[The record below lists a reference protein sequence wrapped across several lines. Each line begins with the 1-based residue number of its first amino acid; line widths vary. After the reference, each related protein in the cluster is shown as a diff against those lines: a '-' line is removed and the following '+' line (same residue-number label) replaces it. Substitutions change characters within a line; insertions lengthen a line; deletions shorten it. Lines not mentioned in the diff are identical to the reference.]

1 MTCSI
6 CFECGH
12 NKRTCPHQTKTP
24 CKDTPTA
31 SEVRVA
37 NVLGAILSPDAQCRK
52 CSVCGEHGHN
62 KRTCPQARKCS
73 LCGAHG
79 HNKRT
84 CPLTEIE
91 KENVENAGQRK
102 CSLCGA
108 EGHNKRTCPLTEI
121 EKENVENAGQ
131 RKCSL
136 CGAEGHNKRT
146 CTMKCIPCSDQVAR
160 GYCFAGMSDKMAVKI
175 AKVLDCTSIYGEA
188 EEYPQFERAKETITF
203 ANGETIDIDLGAK

>member
-108 EGHNKRTCPLTEI
+108 EGHNKRTC
-121 EKENVENAGQ
+121 
-131 RKCSL
+131 
-136 CGAEGHNKRT
+136 
-146 CTMKCIPCSDQVAR
+146 TMKCIPCSDQVAR

>member
-6 CFECGH
+6 CLECGH
-12 NKRTCPHQTKTP
+12 NKRTCPQRTQTP

-91 KENVENAGQRK
+91 KENVEN
-102 CSLCGA
+102 
-108 EGHNKRTCPLTEI
+108 
-121 EKENVENAGQ
+121 VGQ